1 MNVMEQNDKDI
12 LRGLF
17 AGMTDESLP
26 LDFNEKVMTRIRH
39 EAMLREKR
47 NKLLE
52 IFGYISGAIA
62 TIAVC
67 VIILYSTGFSFQF
80 PAINWPEWASLRPE
94 FSFRKI
100 DFSIFSSQPFKFS
113 VFIGTLGLILIIIDS
128 LIRRHIGKTG
138 NK

>member
-1 MNVMEQNDKDI
+1 MEQKEKDI
-12 LRGLF
+12 LHGLF
-17 AGMTDESLP
+17 SGMTDEPLP
-26 LDFNEKVMTRIRH
+26 FDFNEKAMARIRR
-39 EAMLREKR
+39 EAMMREKR
-47 NKLLE
+47 KKGLE
-52 IFGYISGAIA
+52 IFGYVSGVVAS
-62 TIAVC
+62 IAVC

-80 PAINWPEWASLRPE
+80 PEIKWPEWASLRPE

-100 DFSIFSSQPFKFS
+100 DYSIFSSQPFKFS